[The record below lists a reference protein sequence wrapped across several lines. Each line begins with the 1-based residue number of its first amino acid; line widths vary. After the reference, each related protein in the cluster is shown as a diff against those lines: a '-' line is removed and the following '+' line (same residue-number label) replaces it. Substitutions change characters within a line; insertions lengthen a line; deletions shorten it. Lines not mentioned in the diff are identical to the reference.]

1 VVKISFSSAFLQIG
15 RFCAMQKARLHWLQ
29 AAEAGARC
37 CREEEGGMRVER
49 AKRFGEVGGVA
60 LGVSSIMVLLVKQ
73 VHLQKEDG
81 AGMC

>member
-1 VVKISFSSAFLQIG
+1 
-15 RFCAMQKARLHWLQ
+15 MQKARLHWLQ